1 MKITL
6 STSQVINHL
15 LNDGYAN
22 WSYDACIALADYY
35 ESLEEEVGKEIEL
48 DVVAIRSDWVEL
60 KTFDEAVLHFK
71 FVSTR
76 KDPQIQRYEF
86 ENFLE
91 KKTIWIKCGKG
102 YLVKGDIR

>member
-6 STSQVINHL
+6 STKEVISHL

-35 ESLEEEVGKEIEL
+35 ESLEEEVGREIEL
-48 DVVAIRSDWVEL
+48 DVVAIRCDWAEL
-60 KTFDEAVLHFK
+60 KSFEDAIEHFK
-71 FVSTR
+71 FEVKS

-86 ENFLE
+86 ENFLG
-91 KKTIWIKCGKG
+91 KKGHEYTKCGKG
-102 YLVKGDIR
+102 YLVKQR

>member
-6 STSQVINHL
+6 STSQVISHL

-35 ESLEEEVGKEIEL
+35 ETLEEEVGKEIEL

-60 KTFDEAVLHFK
+60 KTFDEAILHFK
-71 FVSTR
+71 FVPKS
-76 KDPQIQRYEF
+76 KDPQIQRYEL
-86 ENFLE
+86 ENVLE
-91 KKTIWIKCGKG
+91 KKTIWVKCGVG